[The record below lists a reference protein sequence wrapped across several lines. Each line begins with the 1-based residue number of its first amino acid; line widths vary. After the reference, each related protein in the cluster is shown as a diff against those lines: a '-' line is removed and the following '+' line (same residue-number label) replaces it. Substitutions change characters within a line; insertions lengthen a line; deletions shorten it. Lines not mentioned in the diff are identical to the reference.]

1 MGDGGDLRD
10 IFPEGLEK
18 FEACRD
24 SRLNSEA
31 ETLTSFSN
39 VALQKS
45 DPRSRDLEIRARH
58 ITPIPYFVQPQRA
71 GNRPRRMILFFH
83 DVDGVVSA
91 FLQF

>member
-1 MGDGGDLRD
+1 M
-10 IFPEGLEK
+10 EK

-45 DPRSRDLEIRARH
+45 EPEIA
-58 ITPIPYFVQPQRA
+58 
-71 GNRPRRMILFFH
+71 
-83 DVDGVVSA
+83 
-91 FLQF
+91 